1 MIPTILLLLI
11 VAKIVAKEIV
21 GVVPHLVLGTVASGE
36 KDVVE
41 IRYLACEL
49 NSVELLK
56 KIDVVPV
63 IEKLKGY
70 RRYRSR

>member
-1 MIPTILLLLI
+1 
-11 VAKIVAKEIV
+11 V

-63 IEKLKGY
+63 IEKVKGY